1 MRTEFQGLRSG
12 LLLFDIF
19 SLPKIVHIIHSIT
32 LAFGSNPYLWH
43 QAEKISSTDQMK
55 ELRHLNK
62 YFKKYWTKL
71 LVGLFI
77 TIIARVL
84 QLVMPSYVNKS
95 ITVVERFMDGKIV
108 ESMAKDVLFQYI
120 LIIVGAALLSGFF
133 TFLMRQTIINVSRYI
148 EYDLKNEVFD
158 HYQLLSLNFYKK
170 NRTGD
175 LMNRISEDVGQVRMY
190 AGPALMYGI
199 NTVTLFACIIP
210 IMFITAP
217 TLAAYAL
224 IPLPILS
231 VLIYK
236 ISKVIHKRS
245 TIVQEYLSTLSTFT
259 QEVFSGVSV
268 IKAYALEPQI
278 NGDLGTLALEGKEKS
293 MDLAKVNAWFF
304 PLMVLLIGISNIF
317 VIYIG
322 GKQYINGEIESIGV
336 IAEFILYV
344 NMLTWPVAIVGWLT
358 SIVQRAEA
366 SQKRINQFLKETPS
380 IQNSTHEITPV
391 RGKITFKNV
400 TFTYEDTEITAL
412 NNISFTINEG
422 ETVAILGKTGSGKST
437 ILDLVARLYDVTSGE
452 IYIDDTPI
460 KKLNIDSLR
469 QAVGAVPQDA
479 FLFSDSIKNNIKF
492 GKENATDDEVVQAAK
507 NAVVHDNIVGF
518 SKGYETVLGERGIT
532 LSGGQKQRVSIA
544 RALLKNPE
552 IYLFDDCLSAVDTE
566 TEEEILNNLKKASQ
580 NKTTLIVSH
589 RVSSAKNADK
599 VLVLKDGQ
607 LLQEGTHEEL
617 NAVEGYYKELYITQ
631 LSEKE
636 N

>member
-1 MRTEFQGLRSG
+1 
-12 LLLFDIF
+12 
-19 SLPKIVHIIHSIT
+19 
-32 LAFGSNPYLWH
+32 
-43 QAEKISSTDQMK
+43 MK
-55 ELRHLNK
+55 ELRHVNK
-62 YFKKYWTKL
+62 YFKKYWAKI
-71 LVGLFI
+71 LVGIFI

-95 ITVVERFMDGKIV
+95 ITVVENFMGDEIA
-108 ESMAKDVLFQYI
+108 EATAKNLLLQYI

-175 LMNRISEDVGQVRMY
+175 LMNRISEDVGQVRLY

-231 VLIYK
+231 ILIYN
-236 ISKVIHKRS
+236 ISKIIHRRS

-278 NGDLGTLALEGKEKS
+278 NNELGTLALEGKDKS

-322 GKQYINGEIESIGV
+322 GKQYIDGEIESVGV

-366 SQKRINQFLKETPS
+366 SQKRINEFLKETPD
-380 IQNSTHEITPV
+380 IKNTVHEHTPIG
-391 RGKITFKNV
+391 GKIAFKNV

-437 ILDLVARLYDVTSGE
+437 ILDLIARLYDVTSGGV
-452 IYIDDTPI
+452 YVDDVAI

-469 QAVGAVPQDA
+469 QAIGPVPQDA
-479 FLFSDSIKNNIKF
+479 FLFSDSIENNIKF
-492 GKENATDDEVVQAAK
+492 GKENATHEEVVQAAK
-507 NAVVHDNIVGF
+507 NAVVHENIVGF

-544 RALLKNPE
+544 RALIKDPE

-566 TEEEILNNLKKASQ
+566 TEEEILHNLKKASR

-599 VLVLKDGQ
+599 VLVLEDGK

-617 NAVEGYYKELYITQ
+617 NSIEGYYKELYITQ

>member
-1 MRTEFQGLRSG
+1 
-12 LLLFDIF
+12 
-19 SLPKIVHIIHSIT
+19 
-32 LAFGSNPYLWH
+32 
-43 QAEKISSTDQMK
+43 MK
-55 ELRHLNK
+55 ELQHLNK
-62 YFKKYWTKL
+62 YFKKYWKKL
-71 LVGLFI
+71 LVGIVI
-77 TIIARVL
+77 TIIARML

-95 ITVVERFMDGKIV
+95 IGVVEQFMDSEIA
-108 ESMAKDVLFQYI
+108 ESEAESLLLKFI

-175 LMNRISEDVGQVRMY
+175 LMNRISEDVNQVRLY

-199 NTVTLFACIIP
+199 NTVTLFVCIIP
-210 IMFITAP
+210 IMFIKAP

-224 IPLPILS
+224 IPLPVLS
-231 VLIYK
+231 VLIYH

-245 TIVQEYLSTLSTFT
+245 TVVQQFLSTLSTFT

-268 IKAYALEPQI
+268 IKAYALEPRI
-278 NGDLGTLALEGKEKS
+278 NTELGTLALEGKNKS
-293 MDLAKVNAWFF
+293 MNLAKVDAWFF
-304 PLMVLLIGISNIF
+304 PLMVMLIGISNIF

-322 GKQYINGEIESIGV
+322 GKQFIDGEIESVGV

-344 NMLTWPVAIVGWLT
+344 NMLTWPVAIIGWLT

-366 SQKRINQFLKETPS
+366 SQKRINEFLLEAPEIVNTVNELTP
-380 IQNSTHEITPV
+380 IK
-391 RGKITFKNV
+391 GKIEFKNV

-412 NNISFTINEG
+412 KNLSFTIEAG

-452 IYIDDTPI
+452 ILIDDIPI
-460 KKLNIDSLR
+460 QQLNIDSLR
-469 QAVGAVPQDA
+469 KAVGAVPQDA

-492 GKENATDDEVVQAAK
+492 GKEDATDEEVVQAAK
-507 NAVVHDNIVGF
+507 EAVVHQNIKGF
-518 SKGYETVLGERGIT
+518 SKEYDTVLGERGIT

-544 RALLKNPE
+544 RALLKDPQ

-566 TEEEILNNLKKASQ
+566 TEEEILSNLKKAST

-589 RVSSAKNADK
+589 RVSSAKNADR
-599 VLVLKDGQ
+599 VLVLKDGE
-607 LLQEGTHEEL
+607 LLQEGSHEQL
-617 NAVEGYYKELYITQ
+617 NNKEGYYKELYITQ
-631 LSEKE
+631 LAE
-636 N
+636 NTS